1 VIVRLG
7 LLARGRRERA
17 TLSNTDGLRSSFPMG
32 KTLRGLK
39 GVMHYLQMSWSILG
53 ITLLMLLSVE
63 GGFRVTFGIRDR
75 LTAQPVVDPRVLA
88 EGYAGATWPVDH
100 YRELVFL
107 QDRWEPYVYFRQKP
121 FHGKTINIG
130 DDGLRA
136 TWQPP
141 AHANDRGQRG
151 PVKILMLGGSSL
163 WGYGARDDQTIPS
176 LVGRSLDARGWHAEI
191 KNLSEIGYVST
202 QELMAL
208 IRELQAGYRPDVVIF
223 YDGVNDTTS
232 AFLEG
237 EAGVTTN
244 EVNRRVEFN
253 LRQSPARLAA
263 ALATELI
270 QDSGSYRFA
279 QMVRRRLGGAI
290 EPARPQPKG
299 EGIGA
304 LAEQVVR
311 RYEANVTLAANLGNS
326 FGFRPLFFWQPTI
339 FDKPKLVSF
348 EREEAYRFAWAQEMF
363 RQVRSQIA
371 SSSQL
376 KAATAFRDL
385 SEVFAD
391 SDGLVYIDYCHI
403 TELANARIASLMADR
418 VIEII
423 ERAAP
428 SGRNRVPQGG
438 GPAPQ

>member
-1 VIVRLG
+1 MGNALRRLKR
-7 LLARGRRERA
+7 LAAFFQTG
-17 TLSNTDGLRSSFPMG
+17 
-32 KTLRGLK
+32 
-39 GVMHYLQMSWSILG
+39 WSILG
-53 ITLLMLLSVE
+53 ITLLMVVSVE

-75 LTAQPVVDPRVLA
+75 LSAQPVPDRRILA
-88 EGYAGATWPVDH
+88 EGYGGAAWPVEH
-100 YRELVFL
+100 YRELELL

-121 FHGKTINIG
+121 FRGKTIKIG

-141 AHANDRGQRG
+141 ASTKNRGQRE

-163 WGYGARDDQTIPS
+163 WGFGARDDQTIPS
-176 LVGRSLDARGWHAEI
+176 LLARSLDERGWRTEI

-202 QELMAL
+202 QELIAL
-208 IRELQAGYRPDVVIF
+208 VRELQAGYRPDVVIF

-232 AFLEG
+232 AFLEE

-244 EVNRRVEFN
+244 EVNRRAEFN

-263 ALATELI
+263 ALAGKLI

-279 QMVRRRLGGAI
+279 QMVRRRLGGGI
-290 EPARPQPKG
+290 EPARPRPKG
-299 EGIGA
+299 EGIGT

-311 RYEANVTLAANLGNS
+311 RYEANVGLAASLANS

-339 FDKPKLVSF
+339 FSKPKLVSV
-348 EREEAYRFAWAQEMF
+348 ERDEAHRFKWAEEMF
-363 RQVRSQIA
+363 RQVHARIG

-376 KAATAFRDL
+376 KADTAFRDL
-385 SEVFAD
+385 SEIFAE
-391 SDGLVYIDYCHI
+391 SEGLVFIDYCHI
-403 TELANARIASLMADR
+403 TELANARIASLMADG
-418 VIEII
+418 VIQAF
-423 ERAAP
+423 ERPTP

-438 GPAPQ
+438 GPAPHGVN